1 MKKILVVEDEK
12 PMAKAM
18 QLKLQHNN
26 FKADIA
32 EDGEEAIK
40 MIEGNGYDLVLL
52 DLVLPKKDG
61 FIVLEEMKKR
71 KIKTPIIVSSNLSQE
86 EDMEKAKKL
95 GALDYFVKANVSLSE
110 VVGHVKK
117 ALKI

>member
-12 PMAKAM
+12 AMAKAM
-18 QLKLQHNN
+18 QLKLQHNG
-26 FKADIA
+26 FEADIA
-32 EDGEEAIK
+32 ADGEDAIEK
-40 MIEGNGYDLVLL
+40 ISADGYDLVLL

-61 FIVLEEMKKR
+61 FLVLEEMKKR
-71 KIKTPIIVSSNLSQE
+71 KIKTPVVVSSNLSQD

-95 GALDYFVKANVSLSE
+95 GAVDYFVKANVSLSD
-110 VVGHVKK
+110 VVEYVKK